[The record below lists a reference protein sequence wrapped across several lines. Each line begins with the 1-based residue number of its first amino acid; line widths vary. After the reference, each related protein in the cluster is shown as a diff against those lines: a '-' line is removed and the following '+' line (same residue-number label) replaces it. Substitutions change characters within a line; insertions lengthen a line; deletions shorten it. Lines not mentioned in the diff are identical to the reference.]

1 MESNDPICLRV
12 TLPLVGSN
20 VPPQA
25 ILHLGLALKN
35 EVEKM
40 GGRAK
45 CFKIPDLVVVEM
57 SGISRDRIE
66 KLIHSVGNSTS
77 MQSANLNMVIEERT
91 APEIDWGKKEALPGE
106 FLVQRLTKKFLLSLP
121 DGAIIVGNE
130 FWDGVPKFMVR
141 LHEGQNRSRI
151 WSLAVSKEAA
161 QRICHVYWYA
171 EDVRAIHGVD
181 HDRDLDDEDEESEL
195 DPFAR

>member
-1 MESNDPICLRV
+1 MENNDPGCLRV

-25 ILHLGLALKN
+25 ILHLGFTLKN

-40 GGRAK
+40 GGRAN

-66 KLIHSVGNSTS
+66 KLIHSVGHSMSTR
-77 MQSANLNMVIEERT
+77 SANLNMVIEERT
-91 APEIDWGKKEALPGE
+91 APEFDLEKKEVLPGE
-106 FLVQRLTKKFLLSLP
+106 FMIQRLTKKFLLGLP

-130 FWDGVPKFMVR
+130 FRDGVPRFMVR

-151 WSLAVSKEAA
+151 WSRAVIKEAA
-161 QRICHVYWYA
+161 QRICHV
-171 EDVRAIHGVD
+171 
-181 HDRDLDDEDEESEL
+181 
-195 DPFAR
+195 